1 MGRIETARE
10 QADLLRRLAMSF
22 DSPQIKQDLLGL
34 AERCN
39 RLAAKFS
46 RGLAEQQM
54 RPVAKTGESAG
65 SFSTMRWPTRSSRSN

>member
-1 MGRIETARE
+1 MGRIETLRE

-22 DSPQIKQDLLGL
+22 QSPQIKEDLLSL
-34 AERCN
+34 AERCD

-54 RPVAKTGESAG
+54 RPVADIAKSGG
-65 SFSTMRWPTRSSRSN
+65 S

>member
-1 MGRIETARE
+1 MGRIETLRE

-34 AERCN
+34 AERCD
-39 RLAAKFS
+39 RLAAKSS

-54 RPVAKTGESAG
+54 RPVADIAKSGQS
-65 SFSTMRWPTRSSRSN
+65 

>member
-1 MGRIETARE
+1 MGRIETLRE
-10 QADLLRRLAMSF
+10 QADLMRRLAMSF

-34 AERCN
+34 AERCD

-54 RPVAKTGESAG
+54 RPVADIAKSGQS
-65 SFSTMRWPTRSSRSN
+65 